1 MTVAAMSV
9 VAVLGAG
16 DLGGALAHT
25 LACGDRFREVRLIDS
40 AARVAE
46 GKALDIRQAGPVER
60 FHTVVTG
67 ATDAGSAAGA
77 AVIAVADRFGP
88 PTRELGDDAGLEQ
101 LRRALAASPNAAVVC
116 AGAGQ
121 ASLVQRGV
129 TELRLRRAE
138 IVGSAPLALAASL
151 RALLSLDADVSPQQ
165 VNVLALGHPPAHIV
179 VPWESAS
186 IGGRRLVESLPPS
199 VLRQCEQRL
208 ARLWPPGPRALAAA
222 AAQVIAAFAW
232 GSRRE
237 LVGFVALDGELGIR
251 NGVAALPLRFAGRRP
266 EVSLPAL
273 TAAERTALENALAGR
288 R

>member
-1 MTVAAMSV
+1 

-25 LACGDRFREVRLIDS
+25 LACRDRFREVWLIDP

-46 GKALDIRQAGPVER
+46 GKALDIRQAGPVEG
-60 FHTVVTG
+60 FHTAVTG
-67 ATDAGSAAGA
+67 ATDAGAAAGA
-77 AVIAVADRFGP
+77 KVIAIADAFGP
-88 PTRELGDDAGLEQ
+88 PARELTDDTGLELLQ
-101 LRRALAASPNAAVVC
+101 RALAASPNAAVVC
-116 AGAGQ
+116 AGASH
-121 ASLVQRGV
+121 ASLVERGFS
-129 TELRLRRAE
+129 ELRLPRAA

-151 RALLSLDADVSPQQ
+151 RALLSLDAGLSPLQ
-165 VNVLALGHPPAHIV
+165 VNVLVLGRPPQHIV

-186 IGGRRLVESLPPS
+186 IGGRRLVEWLPPS
-199 VLRQCEQRL
+199 ALRQCEQRL

-222 AAQVIAAFAW
+222 AAQVTAAFIL

-237 LVGFVALDGELGIR
+237 LAGFVALDGELGIR
-251 NGVAALPLRFAGRRP
+251 EGVAALPLRFAGRRP